1 MTHTLAAVF
10 DNRADANGAREA
22 LIDAGFDVAS
32 IQLSDSATVAGAG
45 QQFDAIVSSN
55 EAGDAIADKIKH
67 FFSRCF
73 DTDYREHRIY
83 SEAIERGCVVL
94 TIQAV
99 SREQARNAAVIVDTF
114 GPLDINQ
121 QQARWGAGEWAGIK
135 MEQGS
140 VPNPQPDVGLQQRSQ
155 QQRDMLQTA
164 QRGAQEMVQSTQS
177 ESSAS
182 RQGMQEAGAMQ
193 RAVSE
198 AELPHDAASRLDNSR
213 RLPPTP
219 NQGSLNIQRGDSL
232 GISEDTYFRAHW
244 LDTFSYMGGTYQ
256 EYDPAY
262 RYGASMANRAT
273 YQGSAWED
281 AEPELRESWERD
293 YPASRWDKVKEAV
306 RAGWV
311 RMTK

>member
-1 MTHTLAAVF
+1 MTHTLTAVF
-10 DNRADANGAREA
+10 ENRADANGAREA
-22 LIDAGFDVAS
+22 LIDAGFAVAS
-32 IQLSDSATVAGAG
+32 IQLSDSANVAGAA
-45 QQFDAIVSSN
+45 QQFDAIVSPT
-55 EAGDAIADKIKH
+55 EAGNAITDKIKH
-67 FFSRCF
+67 FFNRYF
-73 DTDYREHRIY
+73 GADYHAHRIY
-83 SEAIERGCVVL
+83 SDAIERGCVVL
-94 TIQAV
+94 TIQAA
-99 SREQARNAAVIVDTF
+99 SREQSRNAAVIVETF

-121 QQARWGAGEWAGIK
+121 QQVRLGAGEWAGVE

-140 VPNPQPDVGLQQRSQ
+140 AFIPQSDTGLKQSSPL
-155 QQRDMLQTA
+155 QRDLSQTA
-164 QRGAQEMVQSTQS
+164 QRGGQEMVQPTQS
-177 ESSAS
+177 GSFTSQ
-182 RQGMQEAGAMQ
+182 QGMQEAGAMQ
-193 RAVSE
+193 HAVPE
-198 AELPHDAASRLDNSR
+198 AELSQGAASRLDNSR
-213 RLPPTP
+213 RLPP

-281 AEPELRESWERD
+281 AETELRESWERD
-293 YPASRWDKVKEAV
+293 FPASRWDKVKEAV